1 MQNGYIVVGY
11 ITVVL
16 RKRNAQTFLIKA
28 NGHKNLICIN
38 QEEDINA
45 YGILCRPHNNVLKH
59 ELWHIMTTVSWN
71 MMPWLIDWLRTNQN
85 VHCHWN
91 ITSFVWINIH
101 KCFHTNCSFLPG
113 AGEYD
118 AFVVRR
124 PLQLSPQHVAVDK
137 VERDHRHLQNV
148 NVSAKY
154 KSDSIHFILIKMVC
168 FSVLTY

>member
-1 MQNGYIVVGY
+1 MQCCR
-11 ITVVL
+11 ITL
-16 RKRNAQTFLIKA
+16 YFFLKE
-28 NGHKNLICIN
+28 NRHKNLICIN

-45 YGILCRPHNNVLKH
+45 YGILCRPLNNVLKL

-71 MMPWLIDWLRTNQN
+71 MMPWLIAHQN
-85 VHCHWN
+85 ADCHCN
-91 ITSFVWINIH
+91 ITSYQICVN
-101 KCFHTNCSFLPG
+101 KYECFHTYCSFLPG

-124 PLQLSPQHVAVDK
+124 PLQLFPQHVAVDK

-154 KSDSIHFILIKMVC
+154 KISDSIHFISIKMVR
-168 FSVLTY
+168 FSVFTN